1 MSNRFVA
8 AKRVAL
14 CALGILLVSFG
25 VALTASSNLGT
36 SPISS
41 VAWVAH
47 CVSVESDYLPRLTF
61 GTITLM
67 LNLLFFFVQW
77 AIQGRSF
84 GKLQFLQIPCTFLF
98 GILIDL
104 SMALCAYLPASYY
117 PLKVMEVVAGCAF
130 VAMGLAC
137 EFAADVLYLPGD
149 GVVKT
154 LANAIKLKMGVMK
167 ITFDAFLTVSAAL
180 ISFLFI
186 AKVVGIREGTLISAF
201 AVGFFLRLLQPTLDK
216 LRVLTRR

>member
-1 MSNRFVA
+1 
-8 AKRVAL
+8 
-14 CALGILLVSFG
+14 
-25 VALTASSNLGT
+25 
-36 SPISS
+36 
-41 VAWVAH
+41 
-47 CVSVESDYLPRLTF
+47 
-61 GTITLM
+61 
-67 LNLLFFFVQW
+67 
-77 AIQGRSF
+77 
-84 GKLQFLQIPCTFLF
+84 
-98 GILIDL
+98 
-104 SMALCAYLPASYY
+104 MALCAYLPASYY
-117 PLKVMEVVAGCAF
+117 LLKVMEVVVGCAF

>member
-1 MSNRFVA
+1 MSSRFVA

-61 GTITLM
+61 GTTTLI

-84 GKLQFLQIPCTFLF
+84 GKTS
-98 GILIDL
+98 ILTD
-104 SMALCAYLPASYY
+104 S
-117 PLKVMEVVAGCAF
+117 
-130 VAMGLAC
+130 
-137 EFAADVLYLPGD
+137 LYLSFRNSDRPKHGFMRVPPRVVLSAQGHGGCRWMRVRRN
-149 GVVKT
+149 GVG
-154 LANAIKLKMGVMK
+154 LRIRRRRPLSPRRRRRQ
-167 ITFDAFLTVSAAL
+167 DAC
-180 ISFLFI
+180 
-186 AKVVGIREGTLISAF
+186 KRH
-201 AVGFFLRLLQPTLDK
+201 
-216 LRVLTRR
+216 

>member
-1 MSNRFVA
+1 MSSRFVA

-14 CALGILLVSFG
+14 CAFGICLVSFG

-47 CVSVESDYLPRLTF
+47 CVSIESDYLPQLTF
-61 GTITLM
+61 GTTTLL

-77 AIQGRSF
+77 AIQGRAF
-84 GKLQFLQIPCTFLF
+84 GKLQFLQIPCTFVF
-98 GILIDL
+98 GVLIDL
-104 SMALCAYLPASYY
+104 SMALCAYLPASFY
-117 PLKVMEVVAGCAF
+117 PLKVMEVVVGCAF

-154 LANAIKLKMGVMK
+154 LANAIKLKTGVMK

-180 ISFLFI
+180 ISFLLI

-201 AVGFFLRLLQPTLDK
+201 AVGFFLRLFQPTLDK